1 MKEIIK
7 VQLFSKEKEELK
19 KRNNYLTQ
27 YSKRLINTSYLKRDK
42 NVISDISKPFYK
54 IKTCSPLS

>member
-1 MKEIIK
+1 M
-7 VQLFSKEKEELK
+7 QLFFKEKEDLK

-42 NVISDISKPFYK
+42 NVISDIAKPFYK